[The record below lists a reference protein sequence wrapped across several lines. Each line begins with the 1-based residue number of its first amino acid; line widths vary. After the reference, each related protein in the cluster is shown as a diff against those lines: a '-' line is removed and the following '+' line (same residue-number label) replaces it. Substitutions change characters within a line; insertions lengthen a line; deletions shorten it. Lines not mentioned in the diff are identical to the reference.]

1 VKVYTT
7 SDSYRKHVEREH
19 KTELKY
25 GAKFL
30 VAAQKPN
37 SSFLVSLRDFPSE
50 HCKNNYTDAVD
61 ESNIGLIMQI
71 LTKNVAMFAL
81 RIREEHVLPKSTCT
95 SILSRMSSLFDTFF
109 EHFCKMVV
117 ARLEF
122 NGIDTRVDPSFH
134 HLLNEPEIIREVW
147 INVESDAKLKRF
159 CIEHLNLIEPAKVS
173 FGCDEDTG
181 KEHFFQYIFL

>member
-1 VKVYTT
+1 
-7 SDSYRKHVEREH
+7 
-19 KTELKY
+19 
-25 GAKFL
+25 
-30 VAAQKPN
+30 
-37 SSFLVSLRDFPSE
+37 
-50 HCKNNYTDAVD
+50 
-61 ESNIGLIMQI
+61 
-71 LTKNVAMFAL
+71 
-81 RIREEHVLPKSTCT
+81 
-95 SILSRMSSLFDTFF
+95 
-109 EHFCKMVV
+109 MVV